1 MRKGAR
7 EGGRIGRDARQWEK
21 SEVEEPSQVSVV
33 RETSTE
39 IAGVVPIFA
48 NVVFGEMQIHH
59 SFDRWTSLKM
69 YEKRARERRGERER
83 IADAGL
89 NSY

>member
-1 MRKGAR
+1 MEKV
-7 EGGRIGRDARQWEK
+7 GRGRMD
-21 SEVEEPSQVSVV
+21 QVSVV

-39 IAGVVPIFA
+39 IAEVMPIFA
-48 NVVFGEMQIHH
+48 NAVFGEMQIHY
-59 SFDRWTSLKM
+59 SFDRWTSLEM
-69 YEKRARERRGERER
+69 YENEREGER